1 MARWSFVNAF
11 VRRSDAMQFSGSA
24 GTATADSVTAATTAA
39 LKPGAGSA
47 AAPMTDIGAAR
58 KESSII
64 AIGSADTAIA
74 APA

>member
-1 MARWSFVNAF
+1 
-11 VRRSDAMQFSGSA
+11 
-24 GTATADSVTAATTAA
+24 
-39 LKPGAGSA
+39 
-47 AAPMTDIGAAR
+47 MTDIGAAR